1 MNSDV
6 KFMLTLIGAIVSGSS
21 LPDCPPNINWNLIYA
36 LSKKHSIVNIIAY
49 GISLG
54 RFDVSKEIAG
64 LFMQRM
70 YEQIAVSENQSLCI
84 SQIFKAFDENAI
96 DYMPLKG
103 TKLQNLYAAPDMRT
117 MSDADILI
125 RKESIDKI
133 KQIMND
139 LGYTFELESNHEFV
153 FKKPPFMN
161 VELHKL
167 LIPSY
172 NEDMHSYYSDGWQLA
187 EKVSDTGF
195 EYELSKEDNFV
206 YIFTHF
212 AKHYRDA
219 GAGIRP
225 VIDIWLYKNANP
237 DLDYD
242 YINKQMQMLNVDAF
256 YKHFIKMVS
265 AWFENAEFDDI
276 SVKMTAFIIDSGTFG
291 TIENQASAKTIRDYM
306 GKDIKKAEKHRYL
319 SIIFPNFK
327 TMKTIFPILEKLPWL
342 LPITWIL
349 RILRLILFKR
359 RNIALHKKRAQSVNN
374 ENIDKYY
381 EHIKSVGLDIY
392 NGRKE
397 R

>member
-36 LSKKHSIVNIIAY
+36 LSKKHSIANIIAY
-49 GISLG
+49 GISIG
-54 RFDVSKEIAG
+54 KFDVPNEIAQK
-64 LFMQRM
+64 FIQRM
-70 YEQIAVSENQSLCI
+70 YEQIAVSENQRLCI
-84 SQIFKAFDENAI
+84 LQIFKSFDENAI
-96 DYMPLKG
+96 NYMPLKG
-103 TKLQNLYAAPDMRT
+103 TKLQNLYKSSDMRT

-125 RKESIDKI
+125 RRENINKI
-133 KQIMND
+133 KQVMND
-139 LGYTFELESNHEFV
+139 LGYTFVVESNHEYV
-153 FKKPPFMN
+153 FKKPPFMT

-172 NEDMHSYYSDGWQLA
+172 NEDMYSYYSDGWSLA
-187 EKVSDTGF
+187 KKVSDSDC
-195 EYELSKEDNFV
+195 EYELSPEDNFV

-219 GAGIRP
+219 GTGIRS
-225 VIDIWLYKNANP
+225 VIDIWLYRNANP

-242 YINKQMQMLNVDAF
+242 YINKQMKMLNIDVF
-256 YKHFIKMVS
+256 YKNFIKMMS
-265 AWFENAEFDDI
+265 AWFENDEFDDMSI
-276 SVKMTAFIIDSGTFG
+276 KMTAFIIDSGTFG
-291 TIENQASAKTIRDYM
+291 TFANQVSAKAIRDYM
-306 GKDIKKAEKHRYL
+306 GKDIKQAEKQRYIR
-319 SIIFPNFK
+319 IIFPNFK

-342 LPITWIL
+342 LPGAWIL
-349 RILRLILFKR
+349 RILRLVLFKR
-359 RNIALHKKRAQSVNN
+359 RNIALHKKRAQSINN

-397 R
+397 